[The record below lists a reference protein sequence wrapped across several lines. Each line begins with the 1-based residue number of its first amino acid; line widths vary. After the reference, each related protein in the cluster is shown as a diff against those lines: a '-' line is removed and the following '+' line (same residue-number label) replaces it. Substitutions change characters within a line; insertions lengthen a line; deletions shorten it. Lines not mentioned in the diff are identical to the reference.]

1 MEDSKSLSLDSSN
14 PRHSPYYKPLSV
26 ATPAQNWDVIVIGS
40 GMGGMASA
48 AALAKYGRRVLVLE
62 QHYVPGGF
70 THVFSRKGFT
80 WDVGVHCVGEMRDR
94 DVPGKI
100 LKWLSDG
107 GIKMESLGPVYE
119 TFYFPGDFK
128 VTFPDD
134 WRKFKAQLLERFPE
148 EGDAIQKYFDL
159 VWKVSNS
166 AKPFFARRILPEWA
180 DKLGDKI
187 VPNANQWWRKTTYEV
202 LNELTSN
209 DRLKTVL
216 AGQWGYYGATPK
228 NSSFAIH
235 ALTIRHFWNGG
246 YYPVGGSQIFAD
258 NLLKVVQDAGG
269 ETVVRA
275 PVEGVI
281 VKNGKAIGVRLEDGR
296 EFFAKKVI
304 SAAGI
309 LATAKRLVPKEW
321 RESAWGQDILGIKQS
336 PPHVCLY
343 LGFEGDITQNGATR
357 SNQWFF
363 ETWSTEDSTWDVL
376 DPRSEAPVLYMSFPS
391 LKDPNHVPGPQTRH
405 TGEVVTFVPW
415 EAFDKWK
422 DTRRGKRVPEYRDF
436 KKDIEERML
445 RQTERHVPELMKKC
459 VYHELSTPLSTTFF
473 TRAPMGAIYGLEAT
487 PKRFL
492 NPRLRTRTPVKNLY
506 LAGGDVATLGVT
518 GALIGGILA
527 AGTIE
532 KRVLTKLL

>member
-1 MEDSKSLSLDSSN
+1 MSET
-14 PRHSPYYKPLSV
+14 PVFYKPLSS
-26 ATPAQNWDVIVIGS
+26 ANPAPDWDVIVIGS
-40 GMGGMASA
+40 GMGGMAAA

-80 WDVGVHCVGEMRDR
+80 WDVGVHCIGEMRER
-94 DVPGKI
+94 DVPGRI

-107 GIKMESLGPVYE
+107 GIEMESLGPVYE
-119 TFYFPGDFK
+119 TFHFPGDFTI
-128 VTFPDD
+128 TFPDD
-134 WRKFKAQLLERFPE
+134 WCAFKTQLIERFPNE
-148 EGDAIQKYFDL
+148 SDGIQKYFDL

-166 AKPFFARRILPEWA
+166 AKPYFARKILPEWA
-180 DKLGDKI
+180 DKFGNAI
-187 VPNANQWWRKTTYEV
+187 APNANRWWGKTTREV
-202 LNELTSN
+202 LDGIIADE
-209 DRLKTVL
+209 RLKTVL
-216 AGQWGYYGATPK
+216 AGQWGYYGATPQ

-246 YYPVGGSQIFAD
+246 YYPVGGSEIFAG
-258 NLLKVVQDAGG
+258 NLLKTVQDAGG

-275 PVEGVI
+275 SVREVLIEKGRAV
-281 VKNGKAIGVRLEDGR
+281 GVRLEDGR
-296 EFFAKKVI
+296 EFSAKTVI
-304 SAAGI
+304 SAAGA
-309 LATAKRLVPKEW
+309 LATVKHLVPPAL
-321 RESAWGQDILGIKQS
+321 RDSSWGMDILGLKQS

-343 LGFEGDITQNGATR
+343 LGFEGDIVKAGASK

-363 ETWSTEDSTWDVL
+363 ETWSAEDSTWDVR
-376 DPRSEAPVLYMSFPS
+376 DPKSEAPVLYMSFPS
-391 LKDPNHVPGPQTRH
+391 LKDPRHVPGPQMRH

-422 DTRRGKRVPEYRDF
+422 ETRRGKRAPDYRDF
-436 KKDIEERML
+436 KRDIEERML
-445 RQTERHVPELMKKC
+445 AQTRRHVPELMEKC

-473 TRAPMGAIYGLEAT
+473 TRAPFGAIYGLEAT
-487 PKRFL
+487 PRRFL
-492 NPRLRTRTPVKNLY
+492 NPRLRTRTPVKGLY

-532 KRVLTKLL
+532 KRVLAKLL

>member
-1 MEDSKSLSLDSSN
+1 MSET
-14 PRHSPYYKPLSV
+14 PVFYKPLSS
-26 ATPAQNWDVIVIGS
+26 ANPASDWDVIVIGS
-40 GMGGMASA
+40 GMGGMAAA

-80 WDVGVHCVGEMRDR
+80 WDVGVHCIGEMRER
-94 DVPGKI
+94 DVPGRI

-107 GIKMESLGPVYE
+107 GIEMESLGPVYE
-119 TFYFPGDFK
+119 TFHFPGDFTI
-128 VTFPDD
+128 TFPDD
-134 WRKFKAQLLERFPE
+134 WCAFKTQLIERFPNE
-148 EGDAIQKYFDL
+148 SDGIQKYFDL

-166 AKPFFARRILPEWA
+166 VKPYFARKILPEWA
-180 DKLGDKI
+180 DKFGNAI
-187 VPNANQWWRKTTYEV
+187 APNANRWWGKTTREI
-202 LNELTSN
+202 LDGIIADE
-209 DRLKTVL
+209 RLKTVL

-246 YYPVGGSQIFAD
+246 YYPVGGSEIFAD
-258 NLLKVVQDAGG
+258 NLLKTVHDAGG

-275 PVEGVI
+275 SVREVLIEKGRAV
-281 VKNGKAIGVRLEDGR
+281 GVRLEDGR
-296 EFFAKKVI
+296 EFSAKTVI
-304 SAAGI
+304 SAAGA
-309 LATAKRLVPKEW
+309 LATVKHLVPPAL
-321 RESAWGQDILGIKQS
+321 RDSSWGRDILGLKQS

-343 LGFEGDITQNGATR
+343 LGFEGDIVKAGAAK

-363 ETWSTEDSTWDVL
+363 ETWSAEDSTWDVR
-376 DPRSEAPVLYMSFPS
+376 DPKSEAPVLYMSFPS
-391 LKDPNHVPGPQTRH
+391 LKDPRHVPGPQMRH

-422 DTRRGKRVPEYRDF
+422 ETRRGKRAPDYRDF

-445 RQTERHVPELMKKC
+445 AQTRRHVPELMEKC

-473 TRAPMGAIYGLEAT
+473 TRAPFGAIYGLEAT
-487 PKRFL
+487 PRRFL
-492 NPRLRTRTPVKNLY
+492 NPRLRTRTPVKGLY

-532 KRVLTKLL
+532 KRVLAKLL